1 MIHPRIAAKM
11 FNTRLAVHKGKAAAI
26 MAGLG
31 GRVIGGRIQFSDSV
45 EVLNHSAFHNSNLMA
60 GTLTDRIGKTSVA
73 IYETVRGAAYI
84 PVEGTLVHKGS
95 WVESDS
101 GETSYQGL
109 QSQIQRARRD
119 PSVKGAV
126 FEFDTCGGE
135 VSGMFETADMLAD
148 LSAEKPTIAI
158 LSDCAY
164 SAGYLL
170 ASACRSIIVPEQG
183 GAGSIGVITMH
194 ADMSKALEAQGVN
207 VTIFAAGEHKAD
219 MNPFGPVP
227 EDVAL
232 ALLADIESARV
243 AFCQAVSTFRGPRL
257 SFENA
262 MATEAQCYTGA
273 AAVEA
278 GLVDATGH
286 PYEAFNA
293 FLDQLNRA

>member
-1 MIHPRIAAKM
+1 MIHPRLAAKM

-26 MAGLG
+26 VAGLG
-31 GRVIGGRIQFSDSV
+31 GRIIGNHIEFSNAPILD
-45 EVLNHSAFHNSNLMA
+45 HQAFRNGSLMA
-60 GTLTDRIGKTSVA
+60 GTLTDRVGRTSA
-73 IYETVRGAAYI
+73 SIYETFRGAAYI
-84 PVEGTLVHKGS
+84 PVEGTLVHKGA

-109 QSQIQRARRD
+109 QAQIQRARRD
-119 PSVKGAV
+119 PSVKGVV
-126 FEFDTCGGE
+126 FELDSCGGE
-135 VSGMFETADMLAD
+135 VSGMFETADMLHD
-148 LSAEKPTIAI
+148 LSEEKPTIAI

-164 SAGYLL
+164 SAAYLL
-170 ASACRSIIVPEQG
+170 ASACRSIIIPEQG

-194 ADMSKALEAQGVN
+194 ADMSKALEAQGVA

-232 ALLADIESARV
+232 SVMQDIEQARV
-243 AFCQAVSTFRGPRL
+243 AFCQAVATYRAGRL
-257 SFENA
+257 TFENA
-262 MATEAQCYTGA
+262 MATEAQCYTGQ

-286 PYEAFNA
+286 PYEAFSA